1 MEIEFGGNRKV
12 ALILNWWREEHSRFM
27 PQEQHLPRMRSL
39 SLCFKS
45 LQSCLSMG
53 FSRQEY
59 WNGLPGPPPGDLPDS
74 GIEPVCLT
82 SPALAAGFFTT
93 STTWEVHEE
102 SRDLHKM
109 RT

>member
-12 ALILNWWREEHSRFM
+12 ALILNWWSRFT
-27 PQEQHLPRMRSL
+27 PQEQCLPSMRSL
-39 SLCFKS
+39 SVCVKS

-59 WNGLPGPPPGDLPDS
+59 WSGFPGPPPGDLPDS
-74 GIEPVCLT
+74 GFEPVLLT
-82 SPALAAGFFTT
+82 SPALAGEFFTT

-102 SRDLHKM
+102 SRDLYKM
-109 RT
+109 RI